1 MVPRGSLQF
10 LIAAVVVLACLA
22 IPAAAPAAVA
32 IDSYKI
38 TSNMPAFPT
47 VPSDGPSTF
56 QAGANPDAGSWS
68 TFSYPNSSE
77 DIKTAL
83 TNFAPGLLGNP
94 ESVPKCPQAAL
105 EAGGAACPAG
115 STIGTSRL
123 DIILAATGAPPPGG
137 SGLPSSLL
145 GTLYNAEPL
154 GNEPG
159 RLAAVTPTGGAP
171 LVSSIPFEITPRGGG
186 DYGLTGTLTDIN
198 RLPANAFGPGSPN
211 LQVKA
216 LGFVINASTKYVR
229 NPTSCQFGIS
239 TGQAAGYDDPTFV
252 DGPPYGF
259 PTTGCDQ
266 VPFAPQTTLEIGD
279 RGNTAFNR
287 YPPFKLTITQPPGQ
301 ADQLGNKIT
310 LPVELNTNN
319 PAYKLCTQAQA
330 DADSCP
336 DDSKFGGV
344 AAKSPFLAEELRG
357 PIYLIQQTNTSL
369 PGLLLDLRGRVHVK
383 IQTQTTL
390 VNNRAIQSLVLNAPQ
405 LPVSELRVGLNGGRN
420 TGVFLNRQNLC
431 FRGESSWR
439 FNDVSGL
446 IKDYGRNGTTTAEQ
460 KLKAKVNGC
469 GPGVRG
475 RISRATRRT
484 PLVRLEVDK
493 HPDAP
498 NFKELTVSLSRNLRL
513 VKSRFKRGARATEDV
528 DVEYV
533 SRRRLRVTGFPAAGD
548 ADVTVLL
555 RRGAVRVSN
564 RSRNVLNRGRT
575 RTFRAKVRQTPVTG
589 AATSTKASFRARG
602 SRR

>member
-1 MVPRGSLQF
+1 MVPRVTRSF
-10 LIAAVVVLACLA
+10 LIAGALALACLA
-22 IPAAAPAAVA
+22 APSVAAAA
-32 IDSYKI
+32 ITVDSYKI

-47 VPSDGPSTF
+47 VPSNGPSTF

-68 TFSYPNSSE
+68 VFSYPNSSE
-77 DIKTAL
+77 DIKTAI

-105 EAGGAACPAG
+105 EAGGAGCPAG
-115 STIGTSRL
+115 SAIGTSRL
-123 DIILAATGAPPPGG
+123 DIIIAATGAPPPGG

-229 NPTSCQFGIS
+229 NPTSCRFNVS

-252 DGPPYGF
+252 DGPAYGF

-266 VPFAPQTTLEIGD
+266 VPFKPVNTLELGD
-279 RGNTAFNR
+279 RGNTGEQR
-287 YPPFKLTITQPPGQ
+287 YPPFKLTIRQAAGE

-310 LPVELNTNN
+310 LPIELNTNN

-330 DADSCP
+330 DADNCP
-336 DDSKFGGV
+336 DNSKFGGV

-357 PIYLIQQTNTSL
+357 PVYLIQQTNTSL

-383 IQTQTTL
+383 IQTKTTL

-405 LPVSELRVGLNGGRN
+405 LPVSELRIGLNGGRN
-420 TGVFLNRQNLC
+420 TGVFLNRQDLC
-431 FRGESSWR
+431 FRGNSTTR

-446 IKDYGRNGTTTAEQ
+446 IKDYGHNGTTTAEA

-469 GPGVRG
+469 GPAVRG
-475 RISRATRRT
+475 RISSATSSR
-484 PLVRLEVDK
+484 PSVLIDADK
-493 HPDAP
+493 HPDSP
-498 NFKELTVSLSRNLRL
+498 SFKELLVTLSRNLSL
-513 VKSRFKRGARATEDV
+513 VESRFGRASATDG
-528 DVEYV
+528 DLEYV
-533 SRRRLRVTGFPAAGD
+533 SRRSFRVKGFAAAGET
-548 ADVTVLL
+548 DVAVRL
-555 RRGAVRVSN
+555 RRGAVRVSE
-564 RSRNVLNRGRT
+564 RSRDLLQRGRT
-575 RTFRAKVRQTPVTG
+575 RTFRAKVRQTPLSG
-589 AATSTKASFRARG
+589 DATSTQGSFRARG
-602 SRR
+602 RR

>member
-1 MVPRGSLQF
+1 MVPRVIRSF
-10 LIAAVVVLACLA
+10 LIAGALALACLA
-22 IPAAAPAAVA
+22 APSVAAAAVTV
-32 IDSYKI
+32 DSYKI

-68 TFSYPNSSE
+68 VFSYPNSSE
-77 DIKTAL
+77 DVKTAI
-83 TNFAPGLLGNP
+83 TNVAPGLLGNP

-115 STIGTSRL
+115 SAIGTSRL
-123 DIILAATGAPPPGG
+123 DIIIAATGAPPPGG

-229 NPTSCQFGIS
+229 NPTSCRFNVS

-252 DGPPYGF
+252 DGPAYGF

-266 VPFAPQTTLEIGD
+266 VPFKPVNTLELGD
-279 RGNTAFNR
+279 RGNTGEQR
-287 YPPFKLTITQPPGQ
+287 YPPFKLTIRQGLGE

-310 LPVELNTNN
+310 LPIELNTNN
-319 PAYKLCTQAQA
+319 PAYKTCTQAQA
-330 DADSCP
+330 DADNCP
-336 DDSKFGGV
+336 DNSKFGGV

-357 PIYLIQQTNTSL
+357 PVYLIQQTNTSL

-383 IQTQTTL
+383 IQTKTTL

-405 LPVSELRVGLNGGRN
+405 LPVSELRIGLNGGRN
-420 TGVFLNRQNLC
+420 TGVFLNRQDLC
-431 FRGESSWR
+431 FRGNSTTR

-446 IKDYGRNGTTTAEQ
+446 IKDYGHNGTTTAET

-469 GPGVRG
+469 GPAVGG
-475 RISRATRRT
+475 RISGATSSR
-484 PLVRLEVDK
+484 PSVLIDADK
-493 HPDAP
+493 HPDSP
-498 NFKELTVSLSRNLRL
+498 NFKELLVTLSRNLSL
-513 VKSRFKRGARATEDV
+513 VRSRFGRASATDG
-528 DVEYV
+528 DLEYV
-533 SRRRLRVTGFPAAGD
+533 SRRSFRVKGFAAAGET
-548 ADVTVLL
+548 DVAVRL
-555 RRGAVRVSN
+555 RRGAVRVSQ
-564 RSRNVLNRGRT
+564 RSRDLLRRGRT
-575 RTFRAKVRQTPVTG
+575 RTFRAKVRQTPVSG
-589 AATSTKASFRARG
+589 DATSTQGSFRARG
-602 SRR
+602 RR